1 MTLTTANDTPAS
13 LMIID
18 DHPLLRRGVAQL
30 LGLEDDLELVGETG
44 DPEEGSAAYGKPTIA
59 AVW

>member
-1 MTLTTANDTPAS
+1 MTLTNANDTPAS

-30 LGLEDDLELVGETG
+30 LELEDDLELVGETG
-44 DPEEGSAAYGKPTIA
+44 DRKS
-59 AVW
+59 VV